1 MRKRCCRCRS
11 RRRGVRFYFVLTCD
25 GGDMYLRSKGL
36 SGRWSKTH
44 RGRLLGSWVAEGICQ
59 QGGPPTVQSSSFDEV
74 KKDV

>member
-1 MRKRCCRCRS
+1 
-11 RRRGVRFYFVLTCD
+11 
-25 GGDMYLRSKGL
+25 MYLRSKGL